1 MLRWRLERTSLS
13 IYLKLYKMA
22 ETTNTHETANGVYGV
37 LPAGLMSV
45 DEIKAI
51 RNKLPDNWKWNKVY
65 ELPYINSRTGREFC
79 LKHWALTAPDGNGLV
94 CSLGLISHDHHT
106 ENHKKFLDNDV
117 PVEWVEKS
125 LQIVDSLIAEIE
137 CLKGSR

>member
-1 MLRWRLERTSLS
+1 MKEQQ
-13 IYLKLYKMA
+13 
-22 ETTNTHETANGVYGV
+22 TTNTHETANGVYGV
-37 LPAGLMSV
+37 LPAVLMSV

>member
-1 MLRWRLERTSLS
+1 MGGFYAPS
-13 IYLKLYKMA
+13 YKMA
-22 ETTNTHETANGVYGV
+22 ETTNTSKPANGVYGV

-79 LKHWALTAPDGNGLV
+79 LKHWALTPPDGKGLV
-94 CSLGLISHDHHT
+94 YSLGLISHDHSSD
-106 ENHKKFLDNDV
+106 KKHFMDDV
-117 PVEWVEKS
+117 PVQFVEKS
-125 LQIVDSLIAEIE
+125 LTIIDSLLAEIE
-137 CLKGSR
+137 RLQACR